1 MKHKPRTDPIW
12 QIFTEGDDYYDSLS
26 KDIQNAKKSICMES
40 YIFEQDEI
48 GSKIL
53 NELIEKSKQGVNVRL
68 LVDGVGSFR
77 LSNNIPEILKKSAV
91 ELHIYRRVHWKSFL
105 NSRVFR
111 RNHRKLT
118 VIDESICYI
127 GGMNFSREHSK
138 KQYGSQRWRDTMIR
152 IEGDEGVQ
160 AQHSFDTHWERATR
174 KGQFFIFK
182 RTPKLPY
189 HTSDFVFLERG
200 SIRSRK
206 RNRKLFIQSIRS
218 ATKSIYIETAYFAP
232 RIYLLLWL
240 KKTAAAGVDVRLLLS
255 KKSDVPMVRLAGQ
268 ALYNSLLKS
277 GVRIYEYSDRF
288 LHAKVAVIDGSKGF
302 LGSSN
307 LDYKSDL
314 HNKELDIY
322 IRNTEINQSLEKI
335 FLEDIKS
342 AKMITLEEWC
352 KRPFLQKLLEKFF
365 YLFRYYL

>member
-1 MKHKPRTDPIW
+1 MKQKTRTDPIW
-12 QIFTEGDDYYDSLS
+12 QIFIEGDDYYDSLT
-26 KDIQNAKKSICMES
+26 KDIRNAKKTICMES

-77 LSNNIPEILKKSAV
+77 LSNNIPEILKNSAV

-138 KQYGSQRWRDTMIR
+138 KYYGTQRWRDTMIR
-152 IEGDEGVQ
+152 IEGGEAIQ
-160 AQHSFDTHWERATR
+160 AQHSFDTHWERATLKER
-174 KGQFFIFK
+174 FFIFK
-182 RTPKLPY
+182 RAPRLPY
-189 HTSDFVFLERG
+189 HTSDFLFLERG

-206 RNRKLFIQSIRS
+206 RNRRQFTQSIRS
-218 ATKSIYIETAYFAP
+218 AKKSIYIETAYFAP
-232 RIYLLLWL
+232 RIYLLRCL
-240 KKTAAAGVDVRLLLS
+240 KKMASAGVDVRLLLS
-255 KKSDVPMVRLAGQ
+255 KKSDIPMARLAGQ
-268 ALYNSLLKS
+268 ALYSSLLKS
-277 GVRIYEYSDRF
+277 GVQIYEYRDRF
-288 LHAKVAVIDGSKGF
+288 LHAKAAVIDGSKGY

-314 HNKELDIY
+314 HNEELDIY
-322 IRNTEINQSLEKI
+322 IRNIEVNRSMEKI

-342 AKMITLEEWC
+342 AKMITLEEWR
-352 KRPFLQKLLEKFF
+352 KRPILQKLLEKFF